1 MVQPAICINGKWQA
15 LGQVS
20 PKTSAM
26 ITMEVNKLWDIRQR
40 IIYRD
45 LDITNIFPDYV
56 KMATGVDPSKLDAD
70 GISRSHKSGGVM
82 SKLGE
87 YAGEEYPGEGDQSIR
102 GYNEELETAASK
114 SSKRFEPEKTLDL
127 DEYEN

>member
-20 PKTSAM
+20 PKTSTR

-45 LDITNIFPDYV
+45 LDIANIFPDYV
-56 KMATGVDPSKLDAD
+56 KMATGVDPSKVDTAGL
-70 GISRSHKSGGVM
+70 SKSPKKGTAM

-87 YAGEEYPGEGDQSIR
+87 YAGEEYPGEEDQSMR
-102 GYNEELETAASK
+102 GYNNERLESGSK
-114 SSKRFEPEKTLDL
+114 SSKRFQPEKTLVL
-127 DEYEN
+127 DEYD